1 MPLQSN
7 ASVLTD
13 NDFLHQ
19 AANCAKAL
27 VAEFYD
33 TCDSVA
39 HSVCFTHCIISTFST
54 SITTFCNGFT
64 FQNSSQSKLILIPF
78 HCIEYCVYFSNRC
91 SSGRQSS
98 YILVSFLPER
108 WMNSVTFCRTHILP
122 TAPWGGSWW
131 QLISGRKKYN
141 SKRGKIQGTHFATWI
156 KRLTVGLAGWQVISE
171 PFSQQ
176 GGLDAIQ
183 SDTAA
188 LS

>member
-1 MPLQSN
+1 MILAAIHIKCHFNPTHLCLS
-7 ASVLTD
+7 D

-54 SITTFCNGFT
+54 SITTFYSGFT

-98 YILVSFLPER
+98 YILVGVFFAGTVNE
-108 WMNSVTFCRTHILP
+108 FCHILP
-122 TAPWGGSWW
+122 HTYFANGTARRLLMATDIRSQEIQFKERKNTGNTFCKPDKKAHGGF
-131 QLISGRKKYN
+131 GRMA
-141 SKRGKIQGTHFATWI
+141 SDMRAT
-156 KRLTVGLAGWQVISE
+156 LPAGR
-171 PFSQQ
+171 P
-176 GGLDAIQ
+176 
-183 SDTAA
+183 
-188 LS
+188 